1 MLNSNKRIFITL
13 ILALLMAPPLFGH
26 AFSTSYS
33 RITPRESRLEV
44 QFTLNLVDFHCDNLA
59 EAIEANYRIEAP
71 EAPLR
76 IEMLH
81 SESIASNV
89 VLLDLLYTF
98 KQAPT
103 TIRLTST
110 LERITQADHSHIVQ
124 IGEGDDTRE
133 AVLDATNPVV
143 QTSLEDKSLLSTVND
158 FVRLGID
165 HIFTGYDHLAF
176 LAGLLIMTT
185 TLRAVLKVVTSFT
198 LAHSI
203 TLALATFNLVTV
215 PSRFIESLI
224 ALSIAYI
231 AIENFTGKTLLHRWK
246 ITFLFGLVHG
256 FGFSNVLKE
265 MALTRRTLAISLFS
279 FNGGVE
285 LGQLAF
291 VSLVFPLVYLAIR
304 SRWKH
309 LFLTTTSIAIASLG
323 LFWFIQRVIG

>member
-1 MLNSNKRIFITL
+1 V
-13 ILALLMAPPLFGH
+13 FGH

-33 RITPRESRLEV
+33 KITPHGATVEV
-44 QFTLNLVDFHCDNLA
+44 QFTLNLADLHAPNVV

-76 IEMLH
+76 VETLH
-81 SESIASNV
+81 YDAIANNV
-89 VLLDLLYTF
+89 MLLDLLYTF
-98 KQAPT
+98 AAPVEKL
-103 TIRLTST
+103 TITST
-110 LERITQADHSHIVQ
+110 LDRITQADHSHIVQ

-133 AVLDATNPVV
+133 AVLNAKNPVARLDIGEK
-143 QTSLEDKSLLSTVND
+143 TFFTTVCG
-158 FVRLGID
+158 FVKLGIE

-176 LAGLLIMTT
+176 LAGLLIVTT
-185 TLRAVLKVVTSFT
+185 TLRSLLKVITSFT

-203 TLALATFNLVTV
+203 TLALATFDFVSV
-215 PSRFIESLI
+215 PSRLIESLI

-291 VSLVFPLVYLAIR
+291 VALVFPLVYLATR
-304 SRWKH
+304 SCWKRE
-309 LFLTTTSIAIASLG
+309 FLSATSIAIGALG
-323 LFWFIQRVIG
+323 VFWFVERVIG